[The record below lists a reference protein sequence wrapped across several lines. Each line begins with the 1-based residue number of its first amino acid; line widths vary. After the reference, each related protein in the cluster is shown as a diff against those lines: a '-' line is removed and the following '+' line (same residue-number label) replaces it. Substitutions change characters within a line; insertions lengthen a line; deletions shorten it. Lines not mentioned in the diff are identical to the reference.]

1 MSTCILWSG
10 LHADT

>member
-1 MSTCILWSG
+1 MSMCILWSG